1 MSEDVLDEMVERI
14 SWFSP
19 VDYEI
24 LLFFDDH
31 DIALTA
37 KSLAYNIDYN
47 RRYVNE
53 RMRVLE
59 DAGLFENTDGIYEL
73 TDLGREFLAGEVDED
88 DLPEP

>member
-1 MSEDVLDEMVERI
+1 MSDDKLREMVDRI

-24 LLFFDDH
+24 LLFYDSH
-31 DIALTA
+31 DIGLTA

-59 DAGLFENTDGIYEL
+59 EAGLFENTDGIYEL
-73 TDLGREFLAGEVDED
+73 TDLGREFLAGDLDED